1 MPRAARLAAV
11 ALAVAAVVLTTADQP
26 SGGWRCCRGIESCD
40 AWTAES
46 CAAVEGCTTQA
57 TCTTNC
63 GSHGDAGAGAGG
75 GGGLWCRTEPCD
87 SKGDNCASSLFDENL
102 RLPVRPPRQTADQA
116 RAMHA
121 IQERAVRDS
130 AAARAWV
137 LSYFGSA
144 KVRQNLDASLQQHS
158 DEELLVR
165 NTPPL
170 CAILYN

>member
-1 MPRAARLAAV
+1 MPRAARLAAA
-11 ALAVAAVVLTTADQP
+11 ALAAAAVLTTADQP

-40 AWTAES
+40 DWTAES

-63 GSHGDAGAGAGG
+63 GSQGG

-170 CAILYN
+170 RAIFMQLKRII